1 MLQSEQSDTGSEDA
15 MGKLEQVTV
24 GLPVEDLAEV
34 RKAVDAGEYASESEA
49 LSAAVR
55 AWREAQATITLSEDD
70 LGALWDDGIASG
82 KGQFSTFDA
91 LVAEAERREAD
102 RPGRK

>member
-1 MLQSEQSDTGSEDA
+1 
-15 MGKLEQVTV
+15 MGKVEQVTV

-34 RKAVDAGEYASESEA
+34 RKSVDAGEYASESEA

-70 LGALWDDGIASG
+70 LGALWDDGITSG
-82 KGQFSTFDA
+82 KGQFSTFDD
-91 LVAEAERREAD
+91 LVVEAERREAD
-102 RPGRK
+102 RPSRK

>member
-1 MLQSEQSDTGSEDA
+1 
-15 MGKLEQVTV
+15 MGRLEQVTV

-34 RKAVDAGEYASESEA
+34 REAVDAGGEYASESEA